1 MKKVKIGS
9 VGLGRLGY
17 EHACNIANLVPGA
30 ELTALCDVDEK
41 RVKEVAAELGVPYT
55 YTDVAEMVKNP
66 ELDAIVI
73 VSPSMYHA
81 DHIKLALDAGKHV
94 FCDKPLDTTIEK
106 CKQAEKAVEAHPDKV
121 FMLGF
126 MRRFDDS
133 YAEAKQRID
142 NGDIGKVVLVRSYTQ
157 DPRTTIE
164 GTLKFAPHSGG
175 QFLDMCVHD
184 IDLIRWFTGSNIKK
198 VWGIGGVF
206 EFDLYRELN
215 DADNAAATV
224 QCENGAM
231 GFMFTNRTHGAG
243 CNVETEIIGTHG
255 RTVTTL
261 KATGQDRFHNYF
273 FPFTEGFDYA
283 AANDFDSVR
292 HKADEMTCAVMM
304 ELVQGEGGV
313 LPLEPDFVKQVEAFC
328 RERDIL
334 LIIDE
339 VQTGIGRTG
348 SLFCFQQYGIRPDVV
363 TMAKGLGGGVPIG
376 AVLAAESCSNVLT
389 PGTHATTFGGTP
401 LVCAAA
407 NAVLDTVGDGQFLAQ
422 VKEKGEYLKS
432 GILSIGSPNILGV
445 RGMGLMLGII
455 VEDGKHAAYA
465 NKLIEKGV
473 LALTAGKNAVRLL
486 PPLTI
491 SREEMDEALTIMKEV
506 F

>member
-1 MKKVKIGS
+1 MTYQELKAEENKYVMNTYGRFPIALDHGEGATLWDIEGKKYIDLASGIG
-9 VGLGRLGY
+9 VNCMGY
-17 EHACNIANLVPGA
+17 NNPAIVDAITNQAHKLTHVSNLFTTEPMVQVAKKLVEKTHLNGKVFFANSGA
-30 ELTALCDVDEK
+30 EANEG
-41 RVKEVAAELGVPYT
+41 A
-55 YTDVAEMVKNP
+55 
-66 ELDAIVI
+66 
-73 VSPSMYHA
+73 
-81 DHIKLALDAGKHV
+81 IKLARKYS
-94 FCDKPLDTTIEK
+94 FDKYGEGRYKIVT
-106 CKQAEKAVEAHPDKV
+106 
-121 FMLGF
+121 
-126 MRRFDDS
+126 
-133 YAEAKQRID
+133 
-142 NGDIGKVVLVRSYTQ
+142 LVNS
-157 DPRTTIE
+157 
-164 GTLKFAPHSGG
+164 F
-175 QFLDMCVHD
+175 
-184 IDLIRWFTGSNIKK
+184 
-198 VWGIGGVF
+198 
-206 EFDLYRELN
+206 
-215 DADNAAATV
+215 
-224 QCENGAM
+224 
-231 GFMFTNRTHGAG
+231 
-243 CNVETEIIGTHG
+243 HG

-313 LPLEPDFVKQVEAFC
+313 LPLDKEFVQQVEAFC

-363 TMAKGLGGGVPIG
+363 TMAKGLGGGLPVG
-376 AVLAAESCSNVLT
+376 AVLAAESCAGVLT

-401 LVCAAA
+401 IVCAAV
-407 NAVLDTVGDGQFLAQ
+407 NAVLDTVGEGQFLVA
-422 VKEKGEYLKS
+422 VREKGEYLKN

>member
-1 MKKVKIGS
+1 MTYQELMAEENKYVMNTYGRFPIALDHGEGATLWDIEGKKYIDLASGIG
-9 VGLGRLGY
+9 VNCMGY
-17 EHACNIANLVPGA
+17 NNPAIVDAITNQAHKLTHVSNLFTTEPMVQVAKKLVEKTHLNGKVFFANSGA
-30 ELTALCDVDEK
+30 EANEG
-41 RVKEVAAELGVPYT
+41 A
-55 YTDVAEMVKNP
+55 
-66 ELDAIVI
+66 
-73 VSPSMYHA
+73 
-81 DHIKLALDAGKHV
+81 IKLARKYS
-94 FCDKPLDTTIEK
+94 FDKYGEGRYKIVT
-106 CKQAEKAVEAHPDKV
+106 
-121 FMLGF
+121 
-126 MRRFDDS
+126 
-133 YAEAKQRID
+133 
-142 NGDIGKVVLVRSYTQ
+142 LVNS
-157 DPRTTIE
+157 
-164 GTLKFAPHSGG
+164 F
-175 QFLDMCVHD
+175 
-184 IDLIRWFTGSNIKK
+184 
-198 VWGIGGVF
+198 
-206 EFDLYRELN
+206 
-215 DADNAAATV
+215 
-224 QCENGAM
+224 
-231 GFMFTNRTHGAG
+231 
-243 CNVETEIIGTHG
+243 HG

-313 LPLEPDFVKQVEAFC
+313 LPLEKEFVQQVEAFC

-491 SREEMDEALTIMKEV
+491 SKEEMDEALTIMKEV